1 MVNIIIPF
9 SNKNPEDFSLLEAAM
24 YSIKNQT
31 YNYHITTIVDDS
43 PKENKD
49 KERIIS
55 LYKKLG
61 LKGKYLE
68 TSQGC
73 SGPSIGR
80 KIGLDYAKEHDFQYI
95 MFLDSDDLLMPRAV
109 EVLSKTISRTL
120 ADVVISPISME
131 DKNKDLV
138 ILPNKSNM
146 TWLHGK
152 IYRTAALLKYD
163 IDFNENI
170 FSNEDACFN
179 TQVTFLLDK
188 KEYIEESVYLWK
200 YNKNSL
206 TRKNPI
212 EFFKISSSNYIEGQ
226 CWAIEKLIAEGK
238 VTSNIIYTLEEIYY
252 MDMIYRK
259 LHDFYDYQP
268 TASLNNYAI
277 FRILGSQEIRNVL
290 RDEKIK
296 KAIYSSLKGSFLIN
310 DKIFFFPKNFIEWLQ
325 TYDPSLKKG
334 GKFYLENF
342 YN

>member
-9 SNKNPEDFSLLEAAM
+9 CNKNPEDFSLLEAAM

-31 YNYHITTIVDDS
+31 YNYHVTTIVDDS

-80 KIGLDYAKEHDFQYI
+80 KIGLDYAKEHDFQYV

-109 EVLSKTISRTL
+109 EVLNRTISRTL

-138 ILPNKSNM
+138 ILPNKNNM

-152 IYRTAALLKYD
+152 IYRTAALLKHD

-179 TQVTFLLDK
+179 TQVTFLLNK

-200 YNKNSL
+200 YSKNSL
-206 TRKNPI
+206 TRKDPI
-212 EFFKISSSNYIEGQ
+212 QFFKKSSSDYIEGQ
-226 CWAIEKLIAEGK
+226 CWAIKRVLEKGK
-238 VTSNIIYTLEEIYY
+238 ISSNIIYTLEEIYY
-252 MDMIYRK
+252 MDMICRQLCDFDGK
-259 LHDFYDYQP
+259 SPIVPFYDF
-268 TASLNNYAI
+268 L
-277 FRILGSQEIRNVL
+277 ILDLLFTPEIIEVL
-290 RDEKIK
+290 KNKKVK
-296 KAIYSSLKGSFLIN
+296 KAIYSSLKGSFLID
-310 DKIFFFPKNFIEWLQ
+310 DKIFFFSKNFIEWLQ
-325 TYDPSLKKG
+325 SYNKELG
-334 GKFYLENF
+334 GILF
-342 YN
+342 